1 MRVEVLKDGG
11 EKRNVL
17 IVSVVLPVTVNF
29 ALRSETQG
37 GVEVLGMREQT
48 VLCNVGR
55 RPKPVMRDG
64 QVED

>member
-1 MRVEVLKDGG
+1 M
-11 EKRNVL
+11 VL
-17 IVSVVLPVTVNF
+17 IVSVVLPVTVTF

-64 QVED
+64 KVED